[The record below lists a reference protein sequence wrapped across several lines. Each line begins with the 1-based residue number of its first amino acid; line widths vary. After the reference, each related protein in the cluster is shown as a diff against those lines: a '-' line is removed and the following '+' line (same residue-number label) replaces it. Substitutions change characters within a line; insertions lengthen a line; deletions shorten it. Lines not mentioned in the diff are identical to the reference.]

1 MLMTQA
7 QKFEENLICFLLEIL
22 VNCSYLLLV
31 HLMLPIFVVIFDF
44 YQIFVPLFLS
54 MKVSEIAIYERV
66 WTIWTIRNRKIPV
79 SEVCC
84 KIEQQSC
91 DYYWI
96 GKYQCWVDCYC
107 SQGRR
112 FLSFFSKL
120 PFIYL
125 LKMFSRSCF
134 PPCFSHLRIGIIRRM
149 DVRSRC
155 PCISRWRTLLHRWI
169 W

>member
-66 WTIWTIRNRKIPV
+66 
-79 SEVCC
+79 
-84 KIEQQSC
+84 
-91 DYYWI
+91 
-96 GKYQCWVDCYC
+96 
-107 SQGRR
+107 
-112 FLSFFSKL
+112 
-120 PFIYL
+120 
-125 LKMFSRSCF
+125 
-134 PPCFSHLRIGIIRRM
+134 
-149 DVRSRC
+149 
-155 PCISRWRTLLHRWI
+155 
-169 W
+169 